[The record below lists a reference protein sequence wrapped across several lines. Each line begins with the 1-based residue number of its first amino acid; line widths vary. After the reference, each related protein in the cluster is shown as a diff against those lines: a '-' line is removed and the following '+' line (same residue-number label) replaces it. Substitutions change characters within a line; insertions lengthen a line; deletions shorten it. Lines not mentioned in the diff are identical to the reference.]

1 MNALAPYFA
10 LTKPRLLPLVLF
22 SGLPAIVLAAGHWP
36 NPIRVAWILAGIA
49 LAAGA
54 ANALNSYLERERDAE
69 MERTSTRPLPSG
81 TLEPGRALAFGLTLS
96 VIGPALLW
104 GVAGPA
110 AAAVAL
116 FGILFYVFVY
126 TLWLKPRSPIAV
138 VVGGV
143 AGAVSPLIADAAVS
157 GTIGAAGWILFSI
170 VFIWQPPHFW
180 AITLYRQSEYEA
192 AGFPLMVSRIGP
204 ERTQRRILG
213 WIIGLIP
220 VSLLPVLMSSAGALY
235 GAVAVGLGLWFA
247 WAAWGLVKVG
257 RSEEREAADDAARQ
271 VFRVS
276 LVYLMGIL
284 LALIVDLALFS

>member
-54 ANALNSYLERERDAE
+54 ANALNSYLERERDGE
-69 MERTSTRPLPSG
+69 MARTATRPLPSG
-81 TLEPGRALAFGLTLS
+81 TLQPGRALAFGLTLS

-204 ERTQRRILG
+204 ERTQQRILA

-220 VSLLPVLMSSAGALY
+220 VSLLPVLMSSAGAFY
-235 GAVAVGLGLWFA
+235 GAAALGLGLWFA
-247 WAAWGLVKVG
+247 WAGWGLVRIG
-257 RSEEREAADDAARQ
+257 RSDEREAADDAARQ

-284 LALIVDLALFS
+284 LALIVDLALP